1 MLYYEVAVLGASL
14 KPLTYSS
21 NFKISAYQIV
31 SVTIKSSVKSAVIL
45 REVAKPTFKTKE
57 ILEISQLKFTSFQI
71 ALANFIA
78 YYYVCEKG
86 VAFGIFEPA
95 SETTQDLR
103 NLQEDPTTER
113 NCACEQI
120 PVSELVSACK
130 QTSTRE
136 QNFISKQDSI
146 TTQNSTLDDDFSAIQ
161 NSAPIQNFAL
171 TRNSTIMENS
181 VTVIN
186 SVIAPNS
193 AQKQNLKQAQ
203 NIISQ
208 NLALN
213 STANSIQAFDDGQNS
228 ASVQNFTSDQNSAA
242 MKTAINFAAAPG
254 SAHKQNSAIASNSIK
269 ERDFVE
275 GENSASGQNFTS
287 IQNFIALQNSTLIQ
301 NFDTA
306 PQKSVAPQNSVL
318 IQNFD
323 TTAQS
328 SISQPL
334 SPLQIGK
341 IPNLTPAQEQARKFA
356 EANETSLIFGDTG
369 SGKSEIYI
377 ALIAQALA
385 AGKQALFLM
394 PEISLTPQMTKRLQS
409 YFGERLG
416 VWHSK
421 ISPKKKRE
429 ILEKFNAGEIRLIAG
444 ARSALFLPF
453 SDLGLIVVDEE
464 HDDSYKSAAAPRLNA
479 RDAAIF
485 VGKKL
490 GIRVVLGSATPAL
503 STYAKQP
510 HFRLRGTYFS
520 SDKRFIFDESE
531 TGLSPKI
538 LTEIERS
545 LKAGKQAVVFLPT
558 RANYKYMV
566 CENCGQIVRC
576 PFCAVGMSYHA
587 DAAALKC
594 HYCGFSMFYRASCEN
609 CGGEVMQVRKIG
621 TGELAAQLAA
631 RFPSARIAKFD
642 RDEITTQHKLEALLN
657 NFNAHKIDILVG
669 TQMLSKGHD
678 YHGVDLAVIMGIDE
692 HLSYPDFR
700 AREKTLALAMQVAGR
715 AGRSGQG
722 RVVIQ
727 TRQSSFF
734 RDYIENYD
742 DFLRDEAE
750 FREGLYPP
758 YMRLLR
764 VLISHKNEKA
774 ASEIMNATLE
784 LLRRKQARGSAFAS
798 HDGLDARRA
807 NLSALNLGN
816 SAQQGDKQISNS
828 KFQSSDLREDDA
840 KLNRQNVS
848 NLKNAAQISACDAGA
863 GSVNLKPER
872 NEIAQNFINLAA
884 ENLAGNS
891 AQHLKEKASESF
903 EIIGYGKAG
912 IAYIASKFRFEIL
925 LRASSHVPL
934 INAARAL
941 EHLPV
946 EIDMD
951 PVNFG

>member
-21 NFKISAYQIV
+21 NFKILAYQIV
-31 SVTIKSSVKSAVIL
+31 SVPVKSSVKSAVIL
-45 REVAKPTFKTKE
+45 REVSKPSFKTKE
-57 ILEISQLKFTSFQI
+57 ILEISQLKFAPFQI

-78 YYYVCEKG
+78 HYYVCEKG

-95 SETTQDLR
+95 SETTQDFV
-103 NLQEDPTTER
+103 NPATKQDCTSEQTPTD
-113 NCACEQI
+113 
-120 PVSELVSACK
+120 
-130 QTSTRE
+130 E
-136 QNFISKQDSI
+136 QNLALSIDS
-146 TTQNSTLDDDFSAIQ
+146 SAIQ
-161 NSAPIQNFAL
+161 NSA
-171 TRNSTIMENS
+171 T
-181 VTVIN
+181 
-186 SVIAPNS
+186 APNFV
-193 AQKQNLKQAQ
+193 QKQNLRQPL
-203 NIISQ
+203 NFTSQ
-208 NLALN
+208 NFALN
-213 STANSIQAFDDGQNS
+213 STAAQNFIQTQDFSGE
-228 ASVQNFTSDQNSAA
+228 QNFTSIQNSVSVQNSAT
-242 MKTAINFAAAPG
+242 MKTAINFAVAPG
-254 SAHKQNSAIASNSIK
+254 SAHKQNSA
-269 ERDFVE
+269 
-275 GENSASGQNFTS
+275 SA
-287 IQNFIALQNSTLIQ
+287 
-301 NFDTA
+301 
-306 PQKSVAPQNSVL
+306 QNSVL
-318 IQNFD
+318 IQNLD
-323 TTAQS
+323 ATAQS
-328 SISQPL
+328 PISQPL

-385 AGKQALFLM
+385 VGKQALFLM

-409 YFGERLG
+409 YFGEQLG

-520 SDKRFIFDESE
+520 SAKRFIFDESE
-531 TGLSPKI
+531 TALSPKI
-538 LTEIERS
+538 LTEIGRS
-545 LKAGKQAVVFLPT
+545 LEAGKQAVVFLPT

-594 HYCGFSMFYRASCEN
+594 HYCGFSTFYRASCEN
-609 CGGEVMQVRKIG
+609 CGGEVMQARKIG

-642 RDEITTQHKLEALLN
+642 RDEITTQRKLEALLN

-727 TRQSSFF
+727 TRQSGFF

-774 ASEIMNATLE
+774 ASEIMNAALE
-784 LLRRKQARGSAFAS
+784 LLRRKQAGGSAFA
-798 HDGLDARRA
+798 LRA
-807 NLSALNLGN
+807 STGDDMRVDINTTERCAEASAGHASSSALNLQN
-816 SAQQGDKQISNS
+816 SAQQGGGEILNS
-828 KFQSSDLREDDA
+828 KFQSSDLCGDDVN
-840 KLNRQNVS
+840 LNRQNAS
-848 NLKNAAQISACDAGA
+848 NLKNTAQISACGGDA

-872 NEIAQNFINLAA
+872 NGAAQNFINLASKNTA
-884 ENLAGNS
+884 ENS
-891 AQHLKEKASESF
+891 AQYLKEKASESF

-925 LRASSHVPL
+925 LRASSHMPL
-934 INAARAL
+934 ISATRAL

-951 PVNFG
+951 PVSFG

>member
-31 SVTIKSSVKSAVIL
+31 SVPVKSSVKSAVVL

-78 YYYVCEKG
+78 YYYVCEKS
-86 VAFGIFEPA
+86 VAFGIFEPT

-103 NLQEDPTTER
+103 NLQEDPMTEW

-120 PVSELVSACK
+120 PVSKPTSTCK

-136 QNFISKQDSI
+136 QNFISEQNSI
-146 TTQNSTLDDDFSAIQ
+146 TTQNSTLDGNFNATQNSISIQ
-161 NSAPIQNFAL
+161 NSAL
-171 TRNSTIMENS
+171 TRNSTIIENS
-181 VTVIN
+181 VTVMN
-186 SVIAPNS
+186 SATAPNS
-193 AQKQNLKQAQ
+193 TQKQNLKQAP
-203 NIISQ
+203 NSILQ
-208 NLALN
+208 NLASN
-213 STANSIQAFDDGQNS
+213 STSAQNSIQERDFVNEQNSVSIQNSTLAQNSAAAINFVAEPDPTHKQNFAIAQNSTQERDFAEGENYVSIQNS
-228 ASVQNFTSDQNSAA
+228 ASAQNS
-242 MKTAINFAAAPG
+242 I
-254 SAHKQNSAIASNSIK
+254 
-269 ERDFVE
+269 
-275 GENSASGQNFTS
+275 S
-287 IQNFIALQNSTLIQ
+287 IQNSDSAAQNP
-301 NFDTA
+301 A
-306 PQKSVAPQNSVL
+306 PPSLP
-318 IQNFD
+318 
-323 TTAQS
+323 
-328 SISQPL
+328 
-334 SPLQIGK
+334 PLQIGK
-341 IPNLTPAQEQARKFA
+341 IPNLAPAQEQARKFA

-385 AGKQALFLM
+385 TGKQALFLM

-429 ILEKFNAGEIRLIAG
+429 ILAKFNAGEIRLIAG

-520 SDKRFIFDESE
+520 SAKRFIFDESK

-538 LTEIERS
+538 LTEIGRS
-545 LKAGKQAVVFLPT
+545 LEAGKQAVVFLPT
-558 RANYKYMV
+558 RANYKYMI

-594 HYCGFSMFYRASCEN
+594 HYCGFSTFYKASCEN
-609 CGGEVMQVRKIG
+609 CGGEVMQARKIG
-621 TGELAAQLAA
+621 TGELAAQLTA
-631 RFPSARIAKFD
+631 RFPSAHIAKFD
-642 RDEITTQHKLEALLN
+642 RDEITTQRKLEALLN

-727 TRQSSFF
+727 TRQSGFF

-774 ASEIMNATLE
+774 ASEIMNAALE
-784 LLRRKQARGSAFAS
+784 LLRRKQAGDSAFAS
-798 HDGLDARRA
+798 HDGLNARQA
-807 NLSALNLGN
+807 NLSALNLEN
-816 SAQQGDKQISNS
+816 SAQQGDKQISNF
-828 KFQSSDLREDDA
+828 KFQSSDLCGDDA
-840 KLNRQNVS
+840 NLNHQKNAS
-848 NLKNAAQISACDAGA
+848 NLKNTVQISACDGDAR
-863 GSVNLKPER
+863 SVNLKPER
-872 NEIAQNFINLAA
+872 NEIAQNFINLKTENPA
-884 ENLAGNS
+884 ENS
-891 AQHLKEKASESF
+891 AQYLKEKASESF

-925 LRASSHVPL
+925 LRASSHTPL

>member
-1 MLYYEVAVLGASL
+1 MPYYEVAVLGASL

-21 NFKISAYQIV
+21 NFKIPSYQIV
-31 SVTIKSSVKSAVIL
+31 SVPVKSSVKSAVLL
-45 REVAKPTFKTKE
+45 REVSKPSFKTKE
-57 ILEISQLKFTSFQI
+57 ILEILQLKFTPFQSM
-71 ALANFIA
+71 LANFIA
-78 YYYVCEKG
+78 NYYVCEKG
-86 VAFGIFEPA
+86 VAFGIFEPS

-120 PVSELVSACK
+120 PVSKPTSTCK

-136 QNFISKQDSI
+136 QNFISEQNSI
-146 TTQNSTLDDDFSAIQ
+146 TAQNSAFDGNFSATQNSASIQ
-161 NSAPIQNFAL
+161 NSAL
-171 TRNSTIMENS
+171 TRNSTIAENS

-186 SVIAPNS
+186 SVIALNS
-193 AQKQNLKQAQ
+193 MQKQNLKQAQ
-203 NIISQ
+203 DIISQ

-213 STANSIQAFDDGQNS
+213 STAAQNSIQKWDFVNEQNS
-228 ASVQNFTSDQNSAA
+228 VSIQNSTLAQNSVA
-242 MKTAINFAAAPG
+242 MKTAINFAAAP
-254 SAHKQNSAIASNSIK
+254 SLAHKQNFAIAQNSTQ
-269 ERDFVE
+269 ERDFAK
-275 GENSASGQNFTS
+275 GENSVS
-287 IQNFIALQNSTLIQ
+287 IQNSTSAQNSISIQ
-301 NFDTA
+301 NSDA
-306 PQKSVAPQNSVL
+306 A
-318 IQNFD
+318 
-323 TTAQS
+323 AQS
-328 SISQPL
+328 PIPTSL

-394 PEISLTPQMTKRLQS
+394 PEISLTPQMTKRLKS

-490 GIRVVLGSATPAL
+490 GIRVILGSATPAL

-520 SDKRFIFDESE
+520 SAKRFIFDESE

-538 LTEIERS
+538 LTEIGRS
-545 LKAGKQAVVFLPT
+545 LEAGKQAVVFLPT

-594 HYCGFSMFYRASCEN
+594 HYCGFSTFYRASCEN
-609 CGGEVMQVRKIG
+609 CGGEVMQARKIG

-642 RDEITTQHKLEALLN
+642 RDEITTQRKLEALLN

-727 TRQSSFF
+727 TRQSGFF

-750 FREGLYPP
+750 FREGFYPP

-774 ASEIMNATLE
+774 ASEIMNAALE
-784 LLRRKQARGSAFAS
+784 LLRRKQSGSNAFAPR
-798 HDGLDARRA
+798 DGLDARRA
-807 NLSALNLGN
+807 NLSALNLQN
-816 SAQQGDKQISNS
+816 SVQQSGKQISNF
-828 KFQSSDLREDDA
+828 KFQSSDLCGDDA
-840 KLNRQNVS
+840 NLNRQNAS

-863 GSVNLKPER
+863 DSVNLKLER
-872 NEIAQNFINLAA
+872 NGAAQNFINLAA
-884 ENLAGNS
+884 ENTAENS
-891 AQHLKEKASESF
+891 AQYLKEKTSESF

-951 PVNFG
+951 PVSFG

>member
-14 KPLTYSS
+14 KPLTYSL
-21 NFKISAYQIV
+21 NFKIPAYQIV
-31 SVTIKSSVKSAVIL
+31 SVPVKSSVKSAVIL
-45 REVAKPTFKTKE
+45 REVSKPAFITKA
-57 ILEISQLKFTSFQI
+57 IAEISQLKFSPFQI

-78 YYYVCEKG
+78 HYYVCEKG

-95 SETTQDLR
+95 SGMAQDLR
-103 NLQEDPTTER
+103 NSQEDPTTER
-113 NCACEQI
+113 NCACKQI
-120 PVSELVSACK
+120 SVSELVLACK
-130 QTSTRE
+130 QTSTFE
-136 QNFISKQDSI
+136 QNFISEQDSI
-146 TTQNSTLDDDFSAIQ
+146 TARNSAFDGNFSATQNSAS
-161 NSAPIQNFAL
+161 IQNFAL
-171 TRNSTIMENS
+171 TRNSTIIENS

-193 AQKQNLKQAQ
+193 MQKQNLKQAP
-203 NIISQ
+203 NSISQ
-208 NLALN
+208 NLASN
-213 STANSIQAFDDGQNS
+213 STFVQNSIQERDFVDEQNS
-228 ASVQNFTSDQNSAA
+228 VSIQNFALIQNSAA
-242 MKTAINFAAAPG
+242 MKIAINFVAEPDP
-254 SAHKQNSAIASNSIK
+254 AHKQNLAIAQNSIQ
-269 ERDFVE
+269 ERDFTE
-275 GENSASGQNFTS
+275 GENSIS
-287 IQNFIALQNSTLIQ
+287 IQNSTS
-301 NFDTA
+301 A
-306 PQKSVAPQNSVL
+306 QNSVL
-318 IQNFD
+318 IQNLD
-323 TTAQS
+323 ATAQS
-328 SISQPL
+328 PISQPL

-429 ILEKFNAGEIRLIAG
+429 ILAKFNAGEIRLIAG

-520 SDKRFIFDESE
+520 SAKRFIFDESE
-531 TGLSPKI
+531 TGLNPKI
-538 LTEIERS
+538 LTEIGRS
-545 LKAGKQAVVFLPT
+545 LETGKQAVVFLPT

-594 HYCGFSMFYRASCEN
+594 HYCGFSTFYKASCEN
-609 CGGEVMQVRKIG
+609 CGGEVMQARKIG

-642 RDEITTQHKLEALLN
+642 RDEITTQRKLEALLN

-727 TRQSSFF
+727 TRQSGFF

-774 ASEIMNATLE
+774 ASEIMNVALE
-784 LLRRKQARGSAFAS
+784 LLRRKQAASSVFAS
-798 HDGLDARRA
+798 HDGLNARRA
-807 NLSALNLGN
+807 NLSALNLQN
-816 SAQQGDKQISNS
+816 SAQHSDSEILNS
-828 KFQSSDLREDDA
+828 KFQSSDLCGDDA
-840 KLNRQNVS
+840 NLNHQKNTS
-848 NLKNAAQISACDAGA
+848 NLKNAAQISACDADA

-872 NEIAQNFINLAA
+872 NGAAQNFINLAA
-884 ENLAGNS
+884 ENTAENS
-891 AQHLKEKASESF
+891 TQYLKEKASESF

>member
-21 NFKISAYQIV
+21 NFKILAYQIV
-31 SVTIKSSVKSAVIL
+31 SVPVKSSVKSAVIL
-45 REVAKPTFKTKE
+45 REVAKPSFKTKE
-57 ILEISQLKFTSFQI
+57 ISEISQLKFSLFQST
-71 ALANFIA
+71 LANFIA
-78 YYYVCEKG
+78 HYYVCEKG

-95 SETTQDLR
+95 SETTQDLQ

-113 NCACEQI
+113 NCAC
-120 PVSELVSACK
+120 K

-136 QNFISKQDSI
+136 QNFIFEQDSI
-146 TTQNSTLDDDFSAIQ
+146 TAQNSVLDDDFSATHNSASIQ
-161 NSAPIQNFAL
+161 NSTL
-171 TRNSTIMENS
+171 TRNSITTENS

-193 AQKQNLKQAQ
+193 MQKQNLKQAQ

-213 STANSIQAFDDGQNS
+213 FTSAQNSIQEQGFVNEQNS
-228 ASVQNFTSDQNSAA
+228 VSIQNSTLAQNPA
-242 MKTAINFAAAPG
+242 TTINFVAALEPT
-254 SAHKQNSAIASNSIK
+254 HKQNSAIAQNSIQ
-269 ERDFVE
+269 ERDFAK
-275 GENSASGQNFTS
+275 GENSIS
-287 IQNFIALQNSTLIQ
+287 IQDSTSAQNSAI
-301 NFDTA
+301 A
-306 PQKSVAPQNSVL
+306 QNSDV
-318 IQNFD
+318 
-323 TTAQS
+323 AVQS
-328 SISQPL
+328 PISQSL
-334 SPLQIGK
+334 SPLKIGK

-394 PEISLTPQMTKRLQS
+394 PEISLTPQMMKRLQS

-421 ISPKKKRE
+421 ILPKKKRE
-429 ILEKFNAGEIRLIAG
+429 ILAKFNAGEIRLIAG

-453 SDLGLIVVDEE
+453 SNLGLIVVDEE

-520 SDKRFIFDESE
+520 SAKRFIFDESE
-531 TGLSPKI
+531 TTLSPKI
-538 LTEIERS
+538 LTEIGRS
-545 LKAGKQAVVFLPT
+545 LEAGKQAVVFLPT

-594 HYCGFSMFYRASCEN
+594 HYCGFSTFYKVSCES
-609 CGGEVMQVRKIG
+609 CGGEVMQARKIG

-642 RDEITTQHKLEALLN
+642 RDEITTQRKLEALLN

-727 TRQSSFF
+727 TRQSGFF

-764 VLISHKNEKA
+764 VLISHKNEKV
-774 ASEIMNATLE
+774 ASKIMNVALE
-784 LLRRKQARGSAFAS
+784 LLRRKQAGDSAFAS
-798 HDGLDARRA
+798 HDGLDARQA
-807 NLSALNLGN
+807 NLSALNLEN
-816 SAQQGDKQISNS
+816 AAQQGSKQMSIF
-828 KFQSSDLREDDA
+828 KFQSSDPRESNA
-840 KLNRQNVS
+840 NLNYQKNAS
-848 NLKNAAQISACDAGA
+848 NLKNTAQILACDAGA

-872 NEIAQNFINLAA
+872 KSSVQNFINLATENAA
-884 ENLAGNS
+884 ENS
-891 AQHLKEKASESF
+891 VQYLKEKASESF

>member
-21 NFKISAYQIV
+21 NFKIPSYQIV
-31 SVTIKSSVKSAVIL
+31 SVPVKSSVKSAVIL
-45 REVAKPTFKTKE
+45 CEVAKPTLKTKE
-57 ILEISQLKFTSFQI
+57 ILEISQLKFSPFQI

-95 SETTQDLR
+95 SETERDFANLATKQDCTSE
-103 NLQEDPTTER
+103 QAPTGER
-113 NCACEQI
+113 NFA
-120 PVSELVSACK
+120 LG
-130 QTSTRE
+130 R
-136 QNFISKQDSI
+136 DSGV
-146 TTQNSTLDDDFSAIQ
+146 TQNSAT
-161 NSAPIQNFAL
+161 
-171 TRNSTIMENS
+171 
-181 VTVIN
+181 
-186 SVIAPNS
+186 APNS
-193 AQKQNLKQAQ
+193 TQKQNLKQAQ

-254 SAHKQNSAIASNSIK
+254 SAYKQNSIIAQNSIQ
-269 ERDFVE
+269 EWDFAE
-275 GENSASGQNFTS
+275 GENYVS
-287 IQNFIALQNSTLIQ
+287 IQNSASAQNSISIQ
-301 NFDTA
+301 NSDA
-306 PQKSVAPQNSVL
+306 A
-318 IQNFD
+318 
-323 TTAQS
+323 AQS
-328 SISQPL
+328 SISPSL
-334 SPLQIGK
+334 SSLQIGK

-385 AGKQALFLM
+385 VGKQALFLM

-429 ILEKFNAGEIRLIAG
+429 ILAKFNAGEVRLIAG

-520 SDKRFIFDESE
+520 SAKRFIFDESE

-538 LTEIERS
+538 LTEIGRS
-545 LKAGKQAVVFLPT
+545 LEAGKQAVVFLPT

-594 HYCGFSMFYRASCEN
+594 HYCGFSTFYKASCEN
-609 CGGEVMQVRKIG
+609 CGGEVMQARKIG

-631 RFPSARIAKFD
+631 HFPNARIAKFD
-642 RDEITTQHKLEALLN
+642 RDEITTQRKLEALLN

-727 TRQSSFF
+727 TRQSGFF

-742 DFLRDEAE
+742 DFLRDETE

-774 ASEIMNATLE
+774 ASEIMNAALE
-784 LLRRKQARGSAFAS
+784 LLRRKQAGDSAFAS
-798 HDGLDARRA
+798 HDRLDTGSKRA
-807 NLSALNLGN
+807 SLDALNLEN
-816 SAQQGDKQISNS
+816 SAQQGSKQMSNF
-828 KFQSSDLREDDA
+828 KFQSSDLCGNNA
-840 KLNRQNVS
+840 NLSPQKNAS
-848 NLKNAAQISACDAGA
+848 NLKNAAQILACDADVD
-863 GSVNLKPER
+863 SVNLKPEK
-872 NEIAQNFINLAA
+872 NGAAQNFINLAA
-884 ENLAGNS
+884 ENLAENS
-891 AQHLKEKASESF
+891 AQYLKEKASESF

>member
-21 NFKISAYQIV
+21 NFKIPSYQIV
-31 SVTIKSSVKSAVIL
+31 SVPVKSSVKSAVIL
-45 REVAKPTFKTKE
+45 CEVAKPSFKTKE
-57 ILEISQLKFTSFQI
+57 ILEISQLKFTQFQI
-71 ALANFIA
+71 ILANFIA
-78 YYYVCEKG
+78 HYYVCEKG
-86 VAFGIFEPA
+86 VAFGIFEPS
-95 SETTQDLR
+95 SETTQNLR
-103 NLQEDPTTER
+103 NSQEDPMTER
-113 NCACEQI
+113 NCTCEQI

-130 QTSTRE
+130 QASSRE
-136 QNFISKQDSI
+136 QNFISEQDSI
-146 TTQNSTLDDDFSAIQ
+146 TTQNSTLDGNFKATQNSISIQ
-161 NSAPIQNFAL
+161 NSAL
-171 TRNSTIMENS
+171 TRNSIIIENS
-181 VTVIN
+181 VTVMN
-186 SVIAPNS
+186 SATAPNS
-193 AQKQNLKQAQ
+193 MQRQNLKQAP
-203 NIISQ
+203 NSISQ

-213 STANSIQAFDDGQNS
+213 STAAQNSIQKWDFVNEQNSVSIQNSTLAQNS
-228 ASVQNFTSDQNSAA
+228 AMT
-242 MKTAINFAAAPG
+242 INLAAALEPT
-254 SAHKQNSAIASNSIK
+254 HKQNSAIAQNSIQ
-269 ERDFVE
+269 ERDFTE
-275 GENSASGQNFTS
+275 GENFVS
-287 IQNFIALQNSTLIQ
+287 IQNST
-301 NFDTA
+301 
-306 PQKSVAPQNSVL
+306 SSQNSVL

-323 TTAQS
+323 ATAQS
-328 SISQPL
+328 PISQLL

-409 YFGERLG
+409 YFGGRLG

-429 ILEKFNAGEIRLIAG
+429 ILAKFNAGEIRLIAG

-453 SDLGLIVVDEE
+453 SDLSLIVVDEE

-520 SDKRFIFDESE
+520 SAKRFIFDESE

-594 HYCGFSMFYRASCEN
+594 HYCGFSTFYRASCEN
-609 CGGEVMQVRKIG
+609 CGSEVMQARKIG

-631 RFPSARIAKFD
+631 HFPNARIAKFD
-642 RDEITTQHKLEALLN
+642 RDEITTQRKLEALLN

-727 TRQSSFF
+727 TRQSGFF

-774 ASEIMNATLE
+774 AGEIMNVE
-784 LLRRKQARGSAFAS
+784 VDLLRRKQAGDSAFIS
-798 HDGLDARRA
+798 HDGLNARGA
-807 NLSALNLGN
+807 NLSALNLEN
-816 SAQQGDKQISNS
+816 SAQQGSKQMLNS
-828 KFQSSDLREDDA
+828 KFQSLDLRGSNA
-840 KLNRQNVS
+840 NLNRQNAS
-848 NLKNAAQISACDAGA
+848 NLKNNVQITARDGDT

-872 NEIAQNFINLAA
+872 NGVAQNFINLAA
-884 ENLAGNS
+884 ENLAENS
-891 AQHLKEKASESF
+891 AQYLKEKASESF

>member
-31 SVTIKSSVKSAVIL
+31 SVPVKSSVKSAVIL

-57 ILEISQLKFTSFQI
+57 ILEISQLKFSPFQI

-78 YYYVCEKG
+78 HYYVCEKG

-95 SETTQDLR
+95 SDTAQDLR

-113 NCACEQI
+113 NCACKQI
-120 PVSELVSACK
+120 SVSKPTSACK

-136 QNFISKQDSI
+136 QNFIFEQNSI
-146 TTQNSTLDDDFSAIQ
+146 TARNSAFDWDFSATH
-161 NSAPIQNFAL
+161 NSASIQNFAL
-171 TRNSTIMENS
+171 TRNSTISKNS

-186 SVIAPNS
+186 SAIAPNS
-193 AQKQNLKQAQ
+193 MQRQNLKQVA
-203 NIISQ
+203 
-208 NLALN
+208 N
-213 STANSIQAFDDGQNS
+213 STSQNS
-228 ASVQNFTSDQNSAA
+228 ASNSITAQNS
-242 MKTAINFAAAPG
+242 I
-254 SAHKQNSAIASNSIK
+254 Q
-269 ERDFVE
+269 ERDFVNE
-275 GENSASGQNFTS
+275 QNSVS
-287 IQNFIALQNSTLIQ
+287 IQNSTLAQNSATTINFVAAPSSGYKQNFAIAQNLTQERDFAKGENSVSIQ
-301 NFDTA
+301 NSTSA
-306 PQKSVAPQNSVL
+306 QNSIS
-318 IQNFD
+318 IQNSD
-323 TTAQS
+323 AAAQS
-328 SISQPL
+328 SIPPSL

-341 IPNLTPAQEQARKFA
+341 IPDLTPAQEQARKFA

-429 ILEKFNAGEIRLIAG
+429 ILAKFNAGEIRLIAG

-520 SDKRFIFDESE
+520 SAKRFIFDESE

-538 LTEIERS
+538 LTEIGRS
-545 LKAGKQAVVFLPT
+545 LETGKQAVVFLPT
-558 RANYKYMV
+558 RANYKYMI

-594 HYCGFSMFYRASCEN
+594 HYCGFSTFYKASCEN
-609 CGGEVMQVRKIG
+609 CGGEVMQARKIG
-621 TGELAAQLAA
+621 TGELSAQLAA
-631 RFPSARIAKFD
+631 HFPSARIAKFD
-642 RDEITTQHKLEALLN
+642 RDEITTQRKLEALLN

-764 VLISHKNEKA
+764 VLVSHKNEKA
-774 ASEIMNATLE
+774 ASEIMNVALE
-784 LLRRKQARGSAFAS
+784 LLRRKRAGGSAFAS
-798 HDGLDARRA
+798 HDRLDTGSKRA
-807 NLSALNLGN
+807 SLDALNLEN
-816 SAQQGDKQISNS
+816 SAQQGSKQMSNF
-828 KFQSSDLREDDA
+828 KFQGSDLRESYVNLSSQKNA
-840 KLNRQNVS
+840 S
-848 NLKNAAQISACDAGA
+848 NLKNAAQISACDEEADN
-863 GSVNLKPER
+863 VNLKPER

-884 ENLAGNS
+884 ENTAENS
-891 AQHLKEKASESF
+891 TQYLKDKASESF